1 MGEFVASRWLDEEE
15 EKRNGRRGTENGNRK
30 RDTSG
35 IDAIGKDSGRLFWQR
50 GATQAETA
58 AVEPAEGPPFLN
70 PRLAPSLLHTN
81 GNQSE
86 RWRQEPFWRQTHCRD
101 RSISPVSLNSPT
113 GEMGL

>member
-70 PRLAPSLLHTN
+70 PRFGALVVTHEWKPERKMAPGAILAADPL
-81 GNQSE
+81 
-86 RWRQEPFWRQTHCRD
+86 P
-101 RSISPVSLNSPT
+101 
-113 GEMGL
+113 